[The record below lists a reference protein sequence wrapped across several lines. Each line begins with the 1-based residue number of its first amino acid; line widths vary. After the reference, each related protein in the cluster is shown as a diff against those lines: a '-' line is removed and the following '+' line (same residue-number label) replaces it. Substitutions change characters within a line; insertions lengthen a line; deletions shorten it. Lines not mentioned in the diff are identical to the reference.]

1 MNVGEWIFK
10 RAAICPEGPFLKEEE
25 ARSFTNREFDERV
38 NRIAHFKLPK
48 KIIFVEEFPRNSV
61 GKILKKE
68 LKGQLL

>member
-1 MNVGEWIFK
+1 MEI
-10 RAAICPEGPFLKEEE
+10 E
-25 ARSFTNREFDERV
+25 ALIPHRD
-38 NRIAHFKLPK
+38 RIAHFKLPK